1 MREIVGAFVAERAAL
16 DALVSALPAEEWS
29 TLTPA
34 AGWDVRDS
42 VAHIALGNELAEECA
57 RTGRS
62 TMIEDVMAAG
72 SFAEFE
78 AEQVARGRLLRPAE
92 VLTWWRSTTAS
103 LAEVLLTKDPRD
115 RLPWGPNVM
124 SATSFTTARLM
135 ETWAHGLDCFD
146 GLGVPAVDTERLWHI
161 AHLGWRTLGF
171 AFAMKGL
178 PAPAPVRLVLA
189 APDGTSWVL
198 GDDDAP
204 NEVHGSASD
213 WCRVVVHRDRED
225 ERTHLTASGP
235 DGAAILQNA
244 QAFLS
249 A

>member
-1 MREIVGAFVAERAAL
+1 VRDIVTALLAESAAL
-16 DALVSALPAEEWS
+16 DGLVADLPADAWS
-29 TLTPA
+29 TPTPA
-34 AGWDVRDS
+34 EGWDVKDS
-42 VAHIALGNELAEECA
+42 VAHIAMGNELAEECA

-62 TMIEDVMAAG
+62 TMIEDVLAAG

-78 AEQVARGRLLRPAE
+78 AEQVARGRAMSPAE
-92 VLTWWRSTTAS
+92 VLQWWRSSTRA

-146 GLGVPAVDTERLWHI
+146 GLGVPAVDTERLWHV

-171 AFAMKGL
+171 AFALKGL
-178 PAPAPVRLVLA
+178 PAPAPVRLVLT
-189 APDGTSWVL
+189 APDASTWTL
-198 GDDDAP
+198 GDDGAP
-204 NEVHGSASD
+204 NVVRGSAGD
-213 WCRVVVHRDRED
+213 WCRVVTHRDRKD
-225 ERTHLTASGP
+225 EKAHLQATGP
-235 DGAAILQNA
+235 DGDTIVANA